1 MRSVF
6 LHNWSRVGLI
16 RLLCRM
22 SMGSFSGVVF
32 VDEDRLLCC
41 VFKLKTGEGEE
52 LEHILFYI
60 NNNWIIK
67 GMYG

>member
-1 MRSVF
+1 
-6 LHNWSRVGLI
+6 
-16 RLLCRM
+16 M